1 MDINYFLSV
10 IGLVLII
17 EGFPYFLF
25 PEKLKKYLSQ
35 ITTIPD
41 LYLRGFGLM
50 GMVFGLILLY
60 IARSRMGF

>member
-1 MDINYFLSV
+1 MDFNYFLSV

-35 ITTIPD
+35 IIAIPD
-41 LYLRGFGLM
+41 IYLRGFGLM
-50 GMVFGLILLY
+50 AMLFGLILLY
-60 IARSRMGF
+60 IARIRMGF